1 MRLKHLGQYLAVW
14 LAAAS
19 LACATTSHAA
29 ANEPPPL
36 PVVASFSIL
45 GDLVHQVG
53 GERIAL
59 QVLAGPGSDAHAV
72 QPTPAM
78 ARTVAGAAVL
88 FSNGL
93 GYEGWM
99 DRLVRSAGFR
109 GQHVVVTAGLPSPLA
124 AAQDHAHGH
133 GHGIDPHAWQDV
145 ANARHFV
152 ARIARGLC
160 DADVAHCP
168 GYRQRAA
175 AADARLQVLDRE
187 IRAAWASVPPERR
200 RVVVSHDA
208 FGYYAAAYG
217 VQFLAPQGVSTE
229 AQASARAVAQL
240 VRTVR
245 TDRLRALFVESLG
258 DPRLIA
264 QIGREAGV
272 PVSGTLYADAL
283 SLAGG
288 SAATYE
294 ALMRH
299 NTTQMVRAVGAP

>member
-1 MRLKHLGQYLAVW
+1 MRLKHVW
-14 LAAAS
+14 PFLMASLLVALAAQAKES
-19 LACATTSHAA
+19 T
-29 ANEPPPL
+29 PL

-45 GDLVHQVG
+45 GDLVQQVG
-53 GERIAL
+53 GERISL

-99 DRLVRSAGFR
+99 DRLLRSAGFR
-109 GQHVVVTAGLPSPLA
+109 GRHVQVSDGLPSPMA
-124 AAQDHAHGH
+124 AAQGHAHGH
-133 GHGIDPHAWQDV
+133 RHDHDIDPHAWQDV
-145 ANARHFV
+145 ANARHYV
-152 ARIARGLC
+152 ARIASGLC
-160 DADVAHCP
+160 AADATHCA

-175 AADARLQVLDRE
+175 DADARLQSLDRE
-187 IRAAWASVPPERR
+187 IRAAWAAVPPPQR

-217 VQFLAPQGVSTE
+217 VQFLAPQGISTE
-229 AQASARAVAQL
+229 AQASARAVASL

-245 TDRLRALFVESLG
+245 TGQLRALFVESLG
-258 DPRLIA
+258 DPRLIQ

-288 SAATYE
+288 KAPTYE

-299 NTTQMVRAVGAP
+299 NTVQMVRAVSTP